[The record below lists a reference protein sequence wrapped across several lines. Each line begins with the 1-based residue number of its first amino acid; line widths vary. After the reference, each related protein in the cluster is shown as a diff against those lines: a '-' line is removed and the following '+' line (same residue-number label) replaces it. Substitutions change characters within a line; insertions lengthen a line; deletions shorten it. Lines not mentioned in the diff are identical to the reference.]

1 MIKKFLLLSTIILT
15 LLFSGCNKDN
25 ENLIRGKWQLRH
37 IDMPN
42 NSQISTDSVFYS
54 FQLNIFELATLV
66 QGNDFS
72 AEKTN
77 GIYTIKTDSIFMTVT
92 PVMTPSTHFVNSDL
106 YAKKNNYTIPPCF
119 LRLYIQHYSC
129 TIHPPIQCRDKY
141 NYRKWRIYSFLFN
154 E

>member
-1 MIKKFLLLSTIILT
+1 MIKKFLPLSTIILT

-42 NSQISTDSVFYS
+42 NNQISTDSIFYS

-92 PVMTPSTHFVNSDL
+92 PSYMGNALKNS
-106 YAKKNNYTIPPCF
+106 YYGWHTAEKNFAIKKLDHSALILSCNDTIYTF
-119 LRLYIQHYSC
+119 
-129 TIHPPIQCRDKY
+129 
-141 NYRKWRIYSFLFN
+141 RKF
-154 E
+154 

>member
-1 MIKKFLLLSTIILT
+1 MIKKFLPLSTIILT

-42 NSQISTDSVFYS
+42 NNQISTDSIFYS

-92 PVMTPSTHFVNSDL
+92 PSYMGNVLKNPYYGWHTAEKNF
-106 YAKKNNYTIPPCF
+106 AIKKLDHSALILSCNDTIYTF
-119 LRLYIQHYSC
+119 
-129 TIHPPIQCRDKY
+129 
-141 NYRKWRIYSFLFN
+141 RKF
-154 E
+154 

>member
-1 MIKKFLLLSTIILT
+1 MKYNDKKILLLSTIILT

-92 PVMTPSTHFVNSDL
+92 PSYMGNALKVLIMDGIPL
-106 YAKKNNYTIPPCF
+106 KKTLQSKN
-119 LRLYIQHYSC
+119 
-129 TIHPPIQCRDKY
+129 
-141 NYRKWRIYSFLFN
+141 
-154 E
+154 

>member
-92 PVMTPSTHFVNSDL
+92 PSYMGNALKIPYYGWHTAEKNF
-106 YAKKNNYTIPPCF
+106 AIKKLDHSALILSCNDTIYTF
-119 LRLYIQHYSC
+119 
-129 TIHPPIQCRDKY
+129 
-141 NYRKWRIYSFLFN
+141 RKF
-154 E
+154 

>member
-1 MIKKFLLLSTIILT
+1 MIKKFLPLSTIILT

-92 PVMTPSTHFVNSDL
+92 PSYIGNALKSPYYGWHTAEKNF
-106 YAKKNNYTIPPCF
+106 AIKKLDHSALILSCNDTIYTF
-119 LRLYIQHYSC
+119 
-129 TIHPPIQCRDKY
+129 
-141 NYRKWRIYSFLFN
+141 RKF
-154 E
+154 

>member
-77 GIYTIKTDSIFMTVT
+77 GIYTIKQT
-92 PVMTPSTHFVNSDL
+92 L
-106 YAKKNNYTIPPCF
+106 F
-119 LRLYIQHYSC
+119 L
-129 TIHPPIQCRDKY
+129 
-141 NYRKWRIYSFLFN
+141 
-154 E
+154 

>member
-1 MIKKFLLLSTIILT
+1 MIKKFLPLSTIILT

-92 PVMTPSTHFVNSDL
+92 PSYMGNALKNPYNGWHTAEKNF
-106 YAKKNNYTIPPCF
+106 AIKKLDHSALILSCNDTIYTF
-119 LRLYIQHYSC
+119 
-129 TIHPPIQCRDKY
+129 
-141 NYRKWRIYSFLFN
+141 RKF
-154 E
+154 

>member
-72 AEKTN
+72 AV
-77 GIYTIKTDSIFMTVT
+77 KTDSIFMTVT
-92 PVMTPSTHFVNSDL
+92 PSYMGNALKSPYYGWHTAEKNF
-106 YAKKNNYTIPPCF
+106 AIKKLDHSALILSCNDTIYTF
-119 LRLYIQHYSC
+119 
-129 TIHPPIQCRDKY
+129 
-141 NYRKWRIYSFLFN
+141 RKF
-154 E
+154 

>member
-1 MIKKFLLLSTIILT
+1 MIKKFLPLSTIILT

-92 PVMTPSTHFVNSDL
+92 PSYMHTAEKNF
-106 YAKKNNYTIPPCF
+106 AIKKLDHSALILSCNDTIYTF
-119 LRLYIQHYSC
+119 
-129 TIHPPIQCRDKY
+129 
-141 NYRKWRIYSFLFN
+141 RKF
-154 E
+154 